1 MNPREPV
8 RGFYTDPGQFV
19 TLSGLELLRTMMES
33 GLGPP
38 IRYLF
43 GLELTAVEPGS
54 VTFTM
59 PVTDW
64 LLFPQGVVSGATLG
78 ILVDAPLGCTVQ
90 TALPPATPFTTAEI
104 SLRFLRTV
112 GPRSGTMT
120 ARGRLIHA
128 GKTTGVSLV
137 EVTDEAGRL
146 VAVTSTR
153 CAILPRVQ
161 VPGEAAEQARKNPPH
176 IREPDWPSP
185 HPYERPVAGEV
196 LSQEIWDSTDGLDV
210 LQSLIAGDLPAP
222 TLARFC
228 GITPVDAKEGTT
240 TWKMPASGWLC
251 APVQGRLYG
260 GAIAMLAGT
269 AIDGTVQTTLPAGTA
284 FGPVDLKVYFLRPV
298 SPDGRDL
305 VARGTVIHRG
315 RGIAIGTSDVFDAD
329 GKKVAVATGSSVIL
343 PGRPATVT
351 TELTLPDLAGS
362 ENDEDGLE
370 PHPVYPHGP
379 RRFSFRES
387 PAQLI
392 DELVVCGDALI
403 ADERVK
409 PLPRKDGLTDG
420 RANKGGATSCLR
432 ITVRSAH

>member
-1 MNPREPV
+1 MNPRKSSRPAQTPIWEEPV

-19 TLSGLELLRTMMES
+19 TLSGLELLRSMLES

-43 GLELTAVEPGS
+43 GLGLTAVEPGG

-112 GPRSGTMT
+112 VPQSGTLT
-120 ARGRLIHA
+120 AKGRLIHA

-161 VPGEAAEQARKNPPH
+161 VPWEVVEQALKNPPH

-196 LSQEIWDSTDGLDV
+196 LSQETWDGTDGLGV
-210 LQSLIAGDLPAP
+210 LQSLITGDLPAP
-222 TLARFC
+222 PMAHFC
-228 GITPVDAKEGTT
+228 GITPVDARAGTT

-251 APVQGRLYG
+251 APIQERLYG

-298 SPDGRDL
+298 APDGRHL

-315 RGIAIGTSDVFDAD
+315 RSIAIGTSEVFDAD

-351 TELTLPDLAGS
+351 TELTLPDLARS
-362 ENDEDGLE
+362 EDDQE
-370 PHPVYPHGP
+370 GP
-379 RRFSFRES
+379 
-387 PAQLI
+387 
-392 DELVVCGDALI
+392 
-403 ADERVK
+403 
-409 PLPRKDGLTDG
+409 
-420 RANKGGATSCLR
+420 
-432 ITVRSAH
+432 

>member
-1 MNPREPV
+1 MNPGLRGPSAQTPVWAEPV

-19 TLSGLELLRTMMES
+19 ALSGLDLLRS
-33 GLGPP
+33 VLAGGLGPP

-43 GLELTAVEPGS
+43 GLELTSVEPGG

-78 ILVDAPLGCTVQ
+78 ILADAPLGCTVQ

-112 GPRSGTMT
+112 VPQSGTLT
-120 ARGRLIHA
+120 AKGRLIHA
-128 GKTTGVSLV
+128 GQTTGVSLA
-137 EVTDEAGRL
+137 EITDEAGRL

-153 CAILPRVQ
+153 CAILPRME
-161 VPGEAAEQARKNPPH
+161 VPWELVEQALKNPPRL
-176 IREPDWPSP
+176 REPDWPSP
-185 HPYERPVAGEV
+185 HPYERPAAGEV
-196 LSQEIWDSTDGLDV
+196 LPQEIWDGTDGLGV
-210 LQSLIAGDLPAP
+210 LRSHIAGDLPPPPVAH
-222 TLARFC
+222 LC
-228 GITPVDAKEGTT
+228 GIAPVEAEPGRT
-240 TWKMPASGWLC
+240 TWKMPASEWLC

-284 FGPVDLKVYFLRPV
+284 FAPVDLKVYFLRPV

-305 VARGTVIHRG
+305 VATGTVIHRG
-315 RGIAIGTSDVFDAD
+315 RSMAIGTSEVFDAD

-351 TELTLPDLAGS
+351 AELALARL
-362 ENDEDGLE
+362 D
-370 PHPVYPHGP
+370 
-379 RRFSFRES
+379 ES
-387 PAQLI
+387 P
-392 DELVVCGDALI
+392 DD
-403 ADERVK
+403 DER
-409 PLPRKDGLTDG
+409 R
-420 RANKGGATSCLR
+420 
-432 ITVRSAH
+432 

>member
-1 MNPREPV
+1 MSPPEPGRSAPRPIWEEPV

-19 TLSGLELLRTMMES
+19 ALSGLDLLRNMLAG

-38 IRYLF
+38 IGYMF
-43 GLELTAVEPGS
+43 GLGLTAVEPGG

-59 PVTDW
+59 PVTNW
-64 LLFPQGVVSGATLG
+64 LLFPQGVVSGATLS
-78 ILVDAPLGCTVQ
+78 ILVDAPLGCVVQ

-112 GPRSGTMT
+112 GPQSGTLT
-120 ARGRLIHA
+120 AQGRLIHA
-128 GKTTGVSLV
+128 GQTTGVSLV

-161 VPGEAAEQARKNPPH
+161 VPREVAEQALKNPPH

-185 HPYERPVAGEV
+185 HPYQRPVAGEV
-196 LSQEIWDSTDGLDV
+196 LSQEIWDGTDGLGV
-210 LQSLIAGDLPAP
+210 LQSLITGDLPAP
-222 TLARFC
+222 PIARLC
-228 GITPVDAKEGTT
+228 GITPVAAEAGTT

-298 SPDGRDL
+298 APDGRDL
-305 VARGTVIHRG
+305 VSRGTMIHRG
-315 RGIAIGTSDVFDAD
+315 RSIAIGTAEVFDAD

-362 ENDEDGLE
+362 EDD
-370 PHPVYPHGP
+370 
-379 RRFSFRES
+379 
-387 PAQLI
+387 Q
-392 DELVVCGDALI
+392 
-403 ADERVK
+403 ER
-409 PLPRKDGLTDG
+409 P
-420 RANKGGATSCLR
+420 
-432 ITVRSAH
+432 

>member
-1 MNPREPV
+1 MTPGEPGPSARVPIWEEPV
-8 RGFYTDPGQFV
+8 RGAYTDPGQFL
-19 TLSGLELLRTMMES
+19 TLSGLELLRTMLDG

-43 GLELTAVEPGS
+43 GLAPTAAEPGG

-64 LLFPQGVVSGATLG
+64 LLFPQGAVSGATLA
-78 ILVDAPLGCTVQ
+78 ILVDAPLGCAVQ
-90 TALPPATPFTTAEI
+90 TALPAATPFTTAEI

-112 GPRSGTMT
+112 VPQSGTLT

-128 GKTTGVSLV
+128 GRTTGVSLV
-137 EVTDEAGRL
+137 EVADEAGRL

-161 VPGEAAEQARKNPPH
+161 VPSEMVEQALKNPPRR
-176 IREPDWPSP
+176 REPDWPSP

-196 LSQEIWDSTDGLDV
+196 LSQGIWDSTDGLGV

-222 TLARFC
+222 PLAHLC
-228 GITPVDAKEGTT
+228 GIAPVQATAGAT
-240 TWKMPASGWLC
+240 TWTMPASEWLC

-298 SPDGRDL
+298 APDGRDL

-315 RGIAIGTSDVFDAD
+315 RSMAIGTSEVFDGD
-329 GKKVAVATGSSVIL
+329 GKKVAVATGSSVML
-343 PGRPATVT
+343 LGRPATVT
-351 TELTLPDLAGS
+351 SELTLPGGS
-362 ENDEDGLE
+362 EDDE
-370 PHPVYPHGP
+370 
-379 RRFSFRES
+379 
-387 PAQLI
+387 
-392 DELVVCGDALI
+392 
-403 ADERVK
+403 ER
-409 PLPRKDGLTDG
+409 P
-420 RANKGGATSCLR
+420 
-432 ITVRSAH
+432 

>member
-1 MNPREPV
+1 MNPGLPIWEEPV
-8 RGFYTDPGQFV
+8 RGFYTDPGQFAA
-19 TLSGLELLRTMMES
+19 LSGLDLLRGMLDS

-38 IRYLF
+38 AGYLF
-43 GLELTAVEPGS
+43 GFRPTAVEPGG

-64 LLFPQGVVSGATLG
+64 LLFPQGVVSGATLA

-112 GPRSGTMT
+112 VPQSGTLT
-120 ARGRLIHA
+120 AKGRLIHA
-128 GKTTGVSLV
+128 GQTTGVSLV

-153 CAILPRVQ
+153 CAILPRVD
-161 VPGEAAEQARKNPPH
+161 VPWEVIEQALKNPP
-176 IREPDWPSP
+176 RLVEPDWPSP
-185 HPYERPVAGEV
+185 HPYERPAEGEV
-196 LSQEIWDSTDGLDV
+196 LSQEIWDRTDGLGV

-222 TLARFC
+222 PVVRFC
-228 GITPVDAKEGTT
+228 GIAPVAAEAGRT
-240 TWKMPASGWLC
+240 TWKMPASPWLC

-298 SPDGRDL
+298 APDGRDL

-315 RGIAIGTSDVFDAD
+315 RSMAIATSEVFDAD

-343 PGRPATVT
+343 PGRPATVI
-351 TELTLPDLAGS
+351 TELA
-362 ENDEDGLE
+362 
-370 PHPVYPHGP
+370 
-379 RRFSFRES
+379 
-387 PAQLI
+387 
-392 DELVVCGDALI
+392 
-403 ADERVK
+403 
-409 PLPRKDGLTDG
+409 LPRLDESEDDGD
-420 RANKGGATSCLR
+420 RP
-432 ITVRSAH
+432 